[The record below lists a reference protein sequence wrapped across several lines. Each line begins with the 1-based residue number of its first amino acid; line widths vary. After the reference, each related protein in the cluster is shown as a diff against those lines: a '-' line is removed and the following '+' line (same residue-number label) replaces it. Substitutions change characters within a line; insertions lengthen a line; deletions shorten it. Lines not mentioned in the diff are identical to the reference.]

1 MVDRRRATAYCGI
14 ATPIIGIGSV
24 LLATLLASPETFTW
38 DERALSDLGRLGAET
53 FWLFNGGL
61 LVASL
66 VALPFAWRLVAD
78 AANTLERLGG
88 ICFGLAAVGM
98 GLVGVFFL
106 DHTAVYLDTDL
117 HAPAALLL
125 FGMAPVTNVLYG
137 AGSYLAGDR
146 RWGGFSAA
154 LGLLHVLTWAV
165 WIGYVTR
172 IATPPTTWFALQE
185 MIVVVLF
192 AVWTV
197 LAARRSLRSYSS
209 PRTTA

>member
-1 MVDRRRATAYCGI
+1 MVDPRRTTAYCGFL
-14 ATPIIGIGSV
+14 APTIGIASV
-24 LLATLLASPETFTW
+24 LLATLLAPPETFTW
-38 DERALSDLGRLGAET
+38 SERALSDLGRLGAET

-61 LVASL
+61 LVAAL
-66 VALPFAWRLVAD
+66 LALPFTWRLVVD
-78 AANTLERLGG
+78 ARNTLERVGG
-88 ICFGLAAVGM
+88 LCFGLSAVGM

-125 FGMAPVTNVLYG
+125 FGMAPVTTALYG
-137 AGSYLAGDR
+137 AGSYLAGDH
-146 RWGGFSAA
+146 RWGGFSVV

-172 IATPPTTWFALQE
+172 VATAPTSWFALQE
-185 MIVVVLF
+185 MIVVALF
-192 AVWTV
+192 ALWTV
-197 LAARRSLRSYSS
+197 LAARRSLGTYSS